1 MTKPLVQIDND
12 IREMT
17 DEEYAQYLINI
28 QGTEANYVGIV
39 ENPFPVADEPE
50 LAVDEPVDD
59 LVEGEQA

>member
-50 LAVDEPVDD
+50 LVADEPVDE
-59 LVEGEQA
+59 LVEGEQP